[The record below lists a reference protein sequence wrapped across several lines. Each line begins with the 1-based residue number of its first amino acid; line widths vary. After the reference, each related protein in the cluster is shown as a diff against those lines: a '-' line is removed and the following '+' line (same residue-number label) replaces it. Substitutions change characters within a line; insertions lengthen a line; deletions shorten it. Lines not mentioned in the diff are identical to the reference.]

1 MTRQIMGSCLTLKT
15 IDKLTHTQN
24 HFKSEFLF
32 LKIQDVISTQECP
45 AAATSAEWQ
54 MAKFIFHFKYV
65 KRHLGKKVNQ
75 RDFRTKKVQND
86 ENLCKYR

>member
-45 AAATSAEWQ
+45 AAATSAE
-54 MAKFIFHFKYV
+54 
-65 KRHLGKKVNQ
+65 
-75 RDFRTKKVQND
+75 
-86 ENLCKYR
+86 